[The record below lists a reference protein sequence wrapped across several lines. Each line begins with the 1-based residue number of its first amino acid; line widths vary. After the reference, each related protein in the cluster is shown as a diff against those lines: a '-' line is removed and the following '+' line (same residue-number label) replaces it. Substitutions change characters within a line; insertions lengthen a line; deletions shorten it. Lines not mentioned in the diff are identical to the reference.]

1 MVIYHG
7 LSLKQKKFADEYIIS
22 GNATQSAIAA
32 GYTKKYANTN
42 ANKLL
47 QNTTIKKYIDERLT
61 EIDSA
66 KIAKADEILKY
77 WTSVMR
83 GESVANELVV
93 VGCGEGESE
102 AKIISKPPNEKE
114 RLQASREL
122 AKRIIDTQANE
133 TKEDK
138 LDKLMGVVS
147 EVYSDG

>member
-1 MVIYHG
+1 MIYHG
-7 LSLKQKKFADEYIIS
+7 LTLKQKKFADEYIVS
-22 GNATQSAIAA
+22 GNATQSAISA

-47 QNTTIKKYIDERLT
+47 QNTTIKDYIAERLT

-93 VGCGEGESE
+93 VGCGEGESV

-138 LDKLMGVVS
+138 LDKLMDAVS
-147 EVYSDG
+147 EVYCDD